1 MLKFSVRYCRL
12 KSGFCR
18 FQAAVKSQKGAPLMY
33 SSAYVWAKI
42 LIYLEERLTSTM
54 VSASF
59 DDAEVIELN
68 EEHLILYSSSDFRR
82 EVISRR
88 YASIIQD
95 ALKEI
100 FNSDAKL
107 IVFGDEE
114 LAAFKTK
121 GKATTAMDFNPQFT
135 FDNFV
140 VGPSNRFAHSACIA
154 VTNVPGQVYNPL
166 FLYGPPGVG
175 KTHLLYAIANG
186 IRKGKPDANIVY
198 IKGDEFT
205 NELIDAIK
213 NGRNIEFRNKYR
225 EADLFLVDDIQFI
238 AGKEATQEE
247 FFHTFNK
254 LYEEHKQI
262 VLTSDRKPS
271 DMLTLEDRLK
281 SRFEWG
287 LTADINPPDYET
299 RMAILKNK
307 AKQLGL
313 NLSDDVCNY
322 IAINVTNNVRQIEG
336 TVKKILAYRDLNNM
350 PLDLP
355 NISRAID
362 DMFKKEGSS
371 VPTPSLII
379 SQVCK
384 FYSVDETVLRGTLKN
399 KGTTEARQM
408 AIYLIRKLTNLS
420 LPDIGKEFNRDHST
434 VLYAIRK
441 VEASLKAGDTH
452 MQNNVRDITA
462 NINSCL

>member
-1 MLKFSVRYCRL
+1 
-12 KSGFCR
+12 
-18 FQAAVKSQKGAPLMY
+18 MY

-42 LIYLEERLTSTM
+42 LSYLEERMTSTI

-59 DDAEVIELN
+59 DDAEVVELN
-68 EEHLILYSSSDFRR
+68 DSHLIIYSPSDFRR
-82 EVISRR
+82 DLITRR
-88 YASIIQD
+88 YSGIIQD
-95 ALKEI
+95 ALKEV

-114 LAAFKTK
+114 LNTFKSK
-121 GKATTAMDFNPQFT
+121 GKSTTSMDFNPQFT

-154 VTNVPGQVYNPL
+154 VTNTPGQVYNPL

-198 IKGDEFT
+198 IKGDQFT
-205 NELIDAIK
+205 NELIAAIQSGK
-213 NGRNIEFRNKYR
+213 NIEFRNKDR
-225 EADLFLVDDIQFI
+225 EADLFLIDDVQFI

-262 VLTSDRKPS
+262 VMTSDRKPS

-281 SRFEWG
+281 TRFEWG
-287 LTADINPPDYET
+287 LIADIQPPDYET

-307 AKQLGL
+307 AIHLGL
-313 NLSDDVCNY
+313 DFSDDVCNY
-322 IAINVTNNVRQIEG
+322 IAINVTNNVRQIDG
-336 TVKKILAYRDLNNM
+336 TVKKIMAYRDLNGMNIT
-350 PLDLP
+350 LD
-355 NISRAID
+355 NVTRVIS
-362 DMFKKEGSS
+362 DMVRSEGSAL
-371 VPTPSLII
+371 PTPSLII

-384 FYSVDETVLRGTLKN
+384 FYSVEEEKLRGTLKN
-399 KGTTEARQM
+399 KGTSEARQVAM
-408 AIYLIRKLTNLS
+408 YLIRKLTNLS
-420 LPDIGKEFNRDHST
+420 LPDIGKEFAKDHST
-434 VLYAIRK
+434 VLYNIRK
-441 VEASLKAGDTH
+441 VEQALKDGDTAL
-452 MQNNVRDITA
+452 QNNIRDITA

>member
-1 MLKFSVRYCRL
+1 
-12 KSGFCR
+12 
-18 FQAAVKSQKGAPLMY
+18 MY
-33 SSAYVWAKI
+33 SSAYVWAKV
-42 LIYLEERLTSTM
+42 LSHMEERLGAVT
-54 VSASF
+54 VSAWF
-59 DDAEVIELN
+59 DDAEVVELN
-68 EEHLILYSSSDFRR
+68 ENNLILYSPSDFRR
-82 EVISRR
+82 EIIRR
-88 YASIIQD
+88 RCTDYIQD
-95 ALKEI
+95 ALKEV

-107 IVFGDEE
+107 MVFGDEE
-114 LAAFKTK
+114 LNAFKQK
-121 GKATTAMDFNPQFT
+121 GKSVSSMDFNPQFT

-140 VGPSNRFAHSACIA
+140 VGPSNRFAHSAAIA
-154 VTNVPGQVYNPL
+154 VSKTPGQVYNPL

-186 IRKGKPDANIVY
+186 IRKENPNANIVY
-198 IKGDEFT
+198 IKGDQFT
-205 NELIDAIK
+205 NELIAAIQ
-213 NGRNIEFRNKYR
+213 NGKNIEFRSKYR
-225 EADLFLVDDIQFI
+225 EADLFLIDDVQFI
-238 AGKEATQEE
+238 AGKESTQEE

-262 VLTSDRKPS
+262 VMTSDRKPS

-281 SRFEWG
+281 TRFEWG
-287 LTADINPPDYET
+287 LLADIQPPDYET

-307 AKQLGL
+307 AKNLGL

-362 DMFKKEGSS
+362 DMFKSEGNAL
-371 VPTPSLII
+371 PTPSLII

-384 FYSVDETVLRGTLKN
+384 FYSIDEVVLRGTQKN
-399 KGTTEARQM
+399 KGTAEARQIAM
-408 AIYLIRKLTNLS
+408 YLIRKLTNLS
-420 LPDIGKEFNRDHST
+420 LPDIGKEFARDHST

-441 VEASLKAGDTH
+441 VEVALKNGDTN
-452 MQNNVRDITA
+452 MQNNIRDITA

>member
-1 MLKFSVRYCRL
+1 
-12 KSGFCR
+12 
-18 FQAAVKSQKGAPLMY
+18 MY
-33 SSAYVWAKI
+33 SSAYVWAKV
-42 LIYLEERLTSTM
+42 LNHMEERLGAVT
-54 VSASF
+54 VSAWF
-59 DDAEVIELN
+59 DDAEVVELN
-68 EEHLILYSSSDFRR
+68 EENLILYSSSDFRT
-82 EVISRR
+82 EIIRR
-88 YASIIQD
+88 RCTDYIQD

-100 FNSDAKL
+100 FNSDAKV

-114 LAAFKTK
+114 LRAYRSK
-121 GKATTAMDFNPQFT
+121 GKTSAMDFNPQYS

-140 VGPSNRFAHSACIA
+140 VGPSNRFAHGAALA
-154 VTNVPGQVYNPL
+154 VTNIPGQTYNPL
-166 FLYGPPGVG
+166 FIYGPAGVG

-186 IRKGKPDANIVY
+186 IRKNRPDANIVY
-198 IKGDEFT
+198 IKGDQFT

-213 NGRNIEFRNKYR
+213 TGKNIEFRSKYR
-225 EADLFLVDDIQFI
+225 EADLFLIDDIQFI
-238 AGKEATQEE
+238 AGKESTQEE

-262 VLTSDRKPS
+262 VMTSDRKPS

-281 SRFEWG
+281 TRFEWG
-287 LTADINPPDYET
+287 LLADIQPPDYET

-307 AKQLGL
+307 AKNLGL
-313 NLSDDVCNY
+313 DLSDDVCNY

-336 TVKKILAYRDLNNM
+336 TVKKIMAYRDLNNM
-350 PLDLP
+350 PMDLP

-362 DMFKKEGSS
+362 DMFHSEANT

-379 SQVCK
+379 SQVSK
-384 FYSVDETVLRGTLKN
+384 FYSIDEAVLRGSLKN
-399 KGTTEARQM
+399 KGTAEARQV

-420 LPDIGKEFNRDHST
+420 LPDIGKEFGRDHST

-441 VEASLKAGDTH
+441 VELALKNDETNLK
-452 MQNNVRDITA
+452 NNIRDITA

>member
-1 MLKFSVRYCRL
+1 
-12 KSGFCR
+12 
-18 FQAAVKSQKGAPLMY
+18 MY
-33 SSAYVWAKI
+33 SSAYVWAKV
-42 LIYLEERLTSTM
+42 LNYMEERLG
-54 VSASF
+54 SAIMLTCF
-59 DDAEVIELN
+59 DDAEVVELN
-68 EEHLILYSSSDFRR
+68 EESLIIYSPSDFRR
-82 EVISRR
+82 DLISRR
-88 YASIIQD
+88 YNAFIQD

-100 FNSDAKL
+100 FNSNAKL
-107 IVFGDEE
+107 IVFGDQE
-114 LAAFKTK
+114 LDAYKSR
-121 GKATTAMDFNPQFT
+121 GKSKPSMDFNPQFT

-205 NELIDAIK
+205 NELIEAIK
-213 NGRNIEFRNKYR
+213 NGKNIEFRSKYR

-271 DMLTLEDRLK
+271 EMLTLEDRLK

-313 NLSDDVCNY
+313 QLDDEVCNY

-362 DMFKKEGSS
+362 DMFKSEGNA

-408 AIYLIRKLTNLS
+408 AMYLIRKLTNLS
-420 LPDIGKEFNRDHST
+420 LPDIGKEFNRDHTT

-441 VEASLKAGDTH
+441 VETALKAGDSH
-452 MQNNVRDITA
+452 IQNNARDITA

>member
-1 MLKFSVRYCRL
+1 
-12 KSGFCR
+12 
-18 FQAAVKSQKGAPLMY
+18 MY
-33 SSAYVWAKI
+33 SSAYVWAKV
-42 LIYLEERLTSTM
+42 LSHMEERLGAVT
-54 VSASF
+54 VSAWF
-59 DDAEVIELN
+59 DDAEVVELN
-68 EEHLILYSSSDFRR
+68 ENNLILYSPSDFRR
-82 EVISRR
+82 EIIRR
-88 YASIIQD
+88 RCTDYIQD
-95 ALKEI
+95 ALKEV

-107 IVFGDEE
+107 MVFGDEE
-114 LAAFKTK
+114 LNTFKQK
-121 GKATTAMDFNPQFT
+121 GKSVSSMDFNPQFT

-140 VGPSNRFAHSACIA
+140 VGPSNRFAHSAAIA
-154 VTNVPGQVYNPL
+154 VSKTPGQVYNPL

-186 IRKGKPDANIVY
+186 IRKENPNANIVY
-198 IKGDEFT
+198 IKGDQFT
-205 NELIDAIK
+205 NELIAAIQ
-213 NGRNIEFRNKYR
+213 NGKNIEFRSKYR
-225 EADLFLVDDIQFI
+225 EADLFLIDDVQFI
-238 AGKEATQEE
+238 AGKESTQEE

-262 VLTSDRKPS
+262 VMTSDRKPS

-281 SRFEWG
+281 TRFEWG
-287 LTADINPPDYET
+287 LLADIQPPDYET

-307 AKQLGL
+307 AKNLGL

-362 DMFKKEGSS
+362 DMFKSEGNAL
-371 VPTPSLII
+371 PTPSLII

-384 FYSVDETVLRGTLKN
+384 FYSIDEVVLRGTQKN
-399 KGTTEARQM
+399 KGTAEARQIAM
-408 AIYLIRKLTNLS
+408 YLIRKLTNLS
-420 LPDIGKEFNRDHST
+420 LPDIGKEFARDHST

-441 VEASLKAGDTH
+441 VEVALKNGDTN
-452 MQNNVRDITA
+452 MQNNIRDITA

>member
-1 MLKFSVRYCRL
+1 
-12 KSGFCR
+12 
-18 FQAAVKSQKGAPLMY
+18 MY
-33 SSAYVWAKI
+33 ASAYVWAKI
-42 LIYLEERLTSTM
+42 LMYLEERLSAVT
-54 VSASF
+54 VSAWL
-59 DDAEVIELN
+59 DDAEIVELN
-68 EEHLILYSSSDFRR
+68 DEHLILYSPSEFRR
-82 EVISRR
+82 EIIVRRCTDVIH
-88 YASIIQD
+88 D
-95 ALKEI
+95 ALKDI

-107 IVFGDEE
+107 IVFGDNE
-114 LAAFKTK
+114 LKAFKQK
-121 GKATTAMDFNPQFT
+121 GKPTSSMDFNPQFT

-154 VTNVPGQVYNPL
+154 VSKTPGQVYNPL

-186 IRKGKPDANIVY
+186 IRKDNPNANIVY

-213 NGRNIEFRNKYR
+213 NGKNIEFRSKYR

-307 AKQLGL
+307 AKSLGL
-313 NLSDDVCNY
+313 SLDDDVCNY

-362 DMFKKEGSS
+362 DMFKSEGNAL
-371 VPTPSLII
+371 PTPSLII

-384 FYSVDETVLRGTLKN
+384 FYNVDETVLRGTQKN
-399 KGTTEARQM
+399 KGTAEARQIAM
-408 AIYLIRKLTNLS
+408 YLIRKLTNLS
-420 LPDIGKEFNRDHST
+420 LPDIGKEFARDHT
-434 VLYAIRK
+434 TALYGIRK
-441 VEASLKAGDTH
+441 VEVGLKNGDTTL
-452 MQNNVRDITA
+452 QNNIRDITA

>member
-1 MLKFSVRYCRL
+1 
-12 KSGFCR
+12 
-18 FQAAVKSQKGAPLMY
+18 MY
-33 SSAYVWAKI
+33 SSAYVWAKV
-42 LIYLEERLTSTM
+42 LSHMEERLGAVT
-54 VSASF
+54 VSAWF
-59 DDAEVIELN
+59 DDAEVVELN
-68 EEHLILYSSSDFRR
+68 ENNLILYSPSDFRR
-82 EVISRR
+82 EIIRR
-88 YASIIQD
+88 RCTDYIQD
-95 ALKEI
+95 ALKEV

-107 IVFGDEE
+107 MVFGDEE
-114 LAAFKTK
+114 LDTFKQM
-121 GKATTAMDFNPQFT
+121 GKSVSSMDFNPQFT

-140 VGPSNRFAHSACIA
+140 VGPSNRFAHSAAIA
-154 VTNVPGQVYNPL
+154 VSKTPGQVYNPL

-186 IRKGKPDANIVY
+186 IRKENPNANIVY
-198 IKGDEFT
+198 IKGDQFT
-205 NELIDAIK
+205 NELIAAIQ
-213 NGRNIEFRNKYR
+213 NGKNIEFRSKYR
-225 EADLFLVDDIQFI
+225 EADLFLIDDVQFI
-238 AGKEATQEE
+238 AGKESTQEE

-262 VLTSDRKPS
+262 VMTSDRKPS

-281 SRFEWG
+281 TRFEWG
-287 LTADINPPDYET
+287 LLADIQPPDYET

-307 AKQLGL
+307 AKNLGL

-362 DMFKKEGSS
+362 DMFKSEGNAL
-371 VPTPSLII
+371 PTPSLII

-384 FYSVDETVLRGTLKN
+384 FYSIDEVLLRGTQKN
-399 KGTTEARQM
+399 KGTAEARQIAM
-408 AIYLIRKLTNLS
+408 YLIRKLTNLS
-420 LPDIGKEFNRDHST
+420 LPDIGKEFARDHST

-441 VEASLKAGDTH
+441 VEVALKNGDTT
-452 MQNNVRDITA
+452 MQNNIRDITA

>member
-1 MLKFSVRYCRL
+1 
-12 KSGFCR
+12 
-18 FQAAVKSQKGAPLMY
+18 MY
-33 SSAYVWAKI
+33 SSAYVWAKV
-42 LIYLEERLTSTM
+42 LSHMEERLGAVT
-54 VSASF
+54 VSAWF
-59 DDAEVIELN
+59 DDAEVVELN
-68 EEHLILYSSSDFRR
+68 ENNLILYSPSDFRR
-82 EVISRR
+82 EIIRR
-88 YASIIQD
+88 RCTDYIQD
-95 ALKEI
+95 ALKEV

-107 IVFGDEE
+107 MVFGDEE
-114 LAAFKTK
+114 LDVFKQK
-121 GKATTAMDFNPQFT
+121 GKSVSSMDFNPQFT

-140 VGPSNRFAHSACIA
+140 VGPSNRFAHSAAIA
-154 VTNVPGQVYNPL
+154 VSKTPGQVYNPL

-186 IRKGKPDANIVY
+186 IRKENPDANIVY
-198 IKGDEFT
+198 IKGDQFT
-205 NELIDAIK
+205 NELIAAIQ
-213 NGRNIEFRNKYR
+213 NGKNIEFRSKYR
-225 EADLFLVDDIQFI
+225 EADLFLIDDVQFI
-238 AGKEATQEE
+238 AGKESTQEE

-262 VLTSDRKPS
+262 VMTSDRKPS

-281 SRFEWG
+281 TRFEWG
-287 LTADINPPDYET
+287 LLADIQPPDYET

-307 AKQLGL
+307 AKNLGL

-362 DMFKKEGSS
+362 DMFKSEGNAL
-371 VPTPSLII
+371 PTPSLII

-384 FYSVDETVLRGTLKN
+384 FYSIDEVVLRGTQKN
-399 KGTTEARQM
+399 KGTAEARQIAM
-408 AIYLIRKLTNLS
+408 YLIRKLTNLS
-420 LPDIGKEFNRDHST
+420 LPDIGKEFARDHST

-441 VEASLKAGDTH
+441 VEVALKNGDTT
-452 MQNNVRDITA
+452 MQNNIRDITA